1 VASAAILA
9 ACRRQAQLAVTVAAA
24 ATVAVTAAVKP
35 ILTNGSTTRQPA
47 IPAIPAEITTAKLAM
62 VAVRCSKVSEAFGVI
77 VAIAV
82 RPVANG
88 VKRAAMSAPDA
99 EIQAATVAAQVVA
112 MVAAAPVVAPVAAAR
127 MAAAQVVEVANICR
141 ISLWAIKW
149 SIMRTH

>member
-9 ACRRQAQLAVTVAAA
+9 ACRRQAQVAVAVAAA
-24 ATVAVTAAVKP
+24 ATVAVTAPVKP
-35 ILTNGSTTRQPA
+35 ILTNGSTIRQPA
-47 IPAIPAEITTAKLAM
+47 ILAIPAEITTAKLAM

-77 VAIAV
+77 AAIAV

-88 VKRAAMSAPDA
+88 VKRAAMSAADA
-99 EIQAATVAAQVVA
+99 EIQAATVVAA
-112 MVAAAPVVAPVAAAR
+112 MVVAAPVVAPVAAAG

-141 ISLWAIKW
+141 TSPWGIRW